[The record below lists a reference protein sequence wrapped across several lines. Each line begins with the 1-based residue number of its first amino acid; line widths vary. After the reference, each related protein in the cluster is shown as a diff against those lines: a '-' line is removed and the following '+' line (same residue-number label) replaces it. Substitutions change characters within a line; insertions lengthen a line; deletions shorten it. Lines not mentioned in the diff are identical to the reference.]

1 MQAGSTDY
9 YVQVTNKAKSVFFKN
24 KCNYFKVKLQSPLD
38 LRNGIW
44 KVALTKIIYPH
55 SWLNIKQSKSTVT
68 VIHRNVPNVTS
79 RSETISKDLEA
90 VVSVALNPLYGYKD
104 MSYWIF
110 TKIKLED
117 GYYSTGG
124 ELAAQIVHSFKF
136 ERSDSDLEKLR
147 FVYQYENSSRS
158 IRFYDATAL
167 IFEDADDFVRALGL
181 ENGMQCKQVKCSSI
195 VQIFGEKGCLTAYGK
210 SNMPR
215 LDAIYA
221 YSSVVEFNSVGDD
234 TVPLLTVIPVEG
246 EHGHTVAYAP
256 LKPEYKPV
264 AQNYINDIDIQL
276 CTNKGKLIDFD
287 DGEEVTVTL
296 HFKKSGIDI

>member
-24 KCNYFKVKLQSPLD
+24 NCNYFKVKLQSPLD

-55 SWLNIKQSKSTVT
+55 SWQNIKQSNGSVT
-68 VIHRNVPNVTS
+68 IVHHNVPTIDS
-79 RSETISKDLEA
+79 RLKTISKDVES
-90 VVSVALNPLYGYKD
+90 VVKVALNPVYGYTD
-104 MSYWIF
+104 MSKWIF
-110 TKIKLED
+110 TKIKLD
-117 GYYSTGG
+117 SGYYANAGDI
-124 ELAAQIVHSFKF
+124 AANIVHNFKLD
-136 ERSDSDLEKLR
+136 RHDSDLGKLR
-147 FVYQYENSSRS
+147 FVYQYENSSRT
-158 IRFYDATAL
+158 IRFFDATAL
-167 IFEDADDFVRALGL
+167 IFEDANEFVNAIGL
-181 ENGMQCKQVKCSSI
+181 KNGLQCKKLLCSAT

-210 SNMPR
+210 SNVPR
-215 LDAIYA
+215 MEAIYA
-221 YSSVVEFNSVGDD
+221 YSTVVEFNSVGDD

-246 EHGHTVAYAP
+246 EHGHSVAYAP

-264 AQNYINDIDIQL
+264 AQNYINDIEIQL

>member
-38 LRNGIW
+38 LRNGNW

-55 SWLNIKQSKSTVT
+55 SWQNITQRNGSVT
-68 VIHRNVPNVTS
+68 IVHRNVPTVDP
-79 RSETISKDLEA
+79 RLKTISKDVEA
-90 VVSVALNPLYGYKD
+90 VVKVALNPVYGYTD
-104 MSYWIF
+104 MTQWIF
-110 TKIKLED
+110 TKVPLD
-117 GYYSTGG
+117 SGYYSNAGDI
-124 ELAAQIVHSFKF
+124 AANIVHNFKLD
-136 ERSDSDLEKLR
+136 RHDSDLEKLR
-147 FVYQYENSSRS
+147 FVYLYDNSSRS
-158 IRFYDATAL
+158 IRFFDANAL
-167 IFEDADDFVRALGL
+167 IFEDATEFVNALGL
-181 ENGMQCKQVKCSSI
+181 QNGMQCKESMCTATI
-195 VQIFGEKGCLTAYGK
+195 QIFGEKGCLTAYGK
-210 SNMPR
+210 SNVPR
-215 LDAIYA
+215 MEAIYA

-246 EHGHTVAYAP
+246 EHGRTVAYAP

-287 DGEEVTVTL
+287 DGEEVSVTL